1 MDAKDI
7 IQAVREAVATQKT
20 GAVTVSQFCERYR
33 IGRTHFYQL
42 LKDGKGPRLMKAG
55 RRTLVSAKAESD
67 WVEQSERVSAQEA
80 A

>member
-1 MDAKDI
+1 MDTKDI
-7 IQAVREAVATQKT
+7 IQAVREAVAIQLT
-20 GAVTVSQFCERYR
+20 GAVTVSQFCEKYR

-42 LKDGKGPRLMKAG
+42 LKDGNGPRLMKVG

-67 WVEQSERVSAQEA
+67 WVEQSEQASTQGA